1 MSNNSENAMLGSTK
15 EDSAEAALKTYW
27 RSLEELNSDPEFQAT
42 KSKEFMDTPIE
53 EGAENPG
60 SESYG
65 VARRDFM
72 KLMGASLALAT
83 TACTRRPQEKIIPY
97 TNKPESVTPGV
108 ANWYASTCGECSS
121 ACGVLVKTREGR
133 PIKLEGNPDHALS
146 QGGLCATGQASV
158 LNLYDPDRLT
168 APQQVNN
175 GSLAASSWDE
185 VDARIVA
192 QLKQVKAHG
201 GRVRLLTG
209 ELSGSTL
216 KLIDDFG
223 RLFGDFRHVTYDVM
237 AEDETASAQD
247 MAYGGGRVMPRYAFD
262 KAKIIVT
269 FGADFLGSWG
279 NSVENTKAFSGGR
292 KADSGHMSRMYAI
305 EPTMTLTGSNADVR
319 HAVAPG
325 DQLKV
330 ALAIAHEV
338 IMGGGS
344 RFSGDSA
351 VTGVL
356 GKYNVSAVSQDTGVS
371 ASFMQKVAKDL
382 QGARG
387 AGIVIGGGFTARG
400 HLGVA
405 LDVVAA
411 LLNSAL
417 DNDGATVD
425 GTGNHGVVASS
436 ATALDELRKD
446 LDAGRVDALI
456 LHRVNPAFAL
466 ASLGVNV
473 DKAKLV
479 VSTSRHAD
487 ETALKAQ
494 FICPDHHD
502 LENWGDAHPGR
513 GVWSIRQPTISP
525 LHKTRAFEDSLIA
538 WGKSMGGGFAASWH
552 DYVKAQWQ
560 GIQREVGEGGAF
572 GSFWEE
578 ALRRGVVYS
587 KSALHGGRA
596 RSFRSGALSQAV
608 SAVVAPTAGLK
619 LVVFP
624 NVAMGDG
631 RNSNNSWLQEFSEPV
646 SRTTWGNVAA
656 LAPATA
662 AKMGV
667 KDGDIVHVKAGDITL
682 ELQAQVQPGQH
693 ADTVAVAMGYGRTAA
708 GRVGNGVGTNASQ
721 FLRWTGSR
729 INYTGDGASVTKTGA
744 FKKLACTQTHHTME
758 GRDILR
764 EQKLHGHEEHKHEGH
779 HLVTLWPEHKYEGYR
794 WGMAIDLNA
803 CTGCGACVIGCQA
816 ENNIPVVGYKDVAN
830 GREMHWMRIDR
841 YYAGSAESPDTAY
854 QPMLCQ
860 HCENAPCETVC
871 PVIATSHDDEGINQ
885 QTYNRCVGTRYCANN
900 CPYKVRRFNW
910 FTYTDVASPLHMAYN
925 PDVTVR
931 TRGVMEK
938 CNFCSQRIRDAK
950 FKAKDLGRK
959 VADGEIQTACQQSC
973 PADAI
978 VFGDINDKSTKV
990 SKLSHDKRAYHVL
1003 EEINVRPSISYL
1015 SKIRNS

>member
-1 MSNNSENAMLGSTK
+1 
-15 EDSAEAALKTYW
+15 
-27 RSLEELNSDPEFQAT
+27 
-42 KSKEFMDTPIE
+42 
-53 EGAENPG
+53 
-60 SESYG
+60 
-65 VARRDFM
+65 M

-83 TACTRRPQEKIIPY
+83 TACTRRPQKIIPY

-269 FGADFLGSWG
+269 FGADFLAAGRTPSRTPRL
-279 NSVENTKAFSGGR
+279 SVGPQGR
-292 KADSGHMSRMYAI
+292 LRHCPYVCHRT
-305 EPTMTLTGSNADVR
+305 TMTLTGSNAD
-319 HAVAPG
+319 APCVAPG

-662 AKMGV
+662 AKTGSE
-667 KDGDIVHVKAGDITL
+667 GRRHRPCEGRGHHL

-708 GRVGNGVGTNASQ
+708 GRVGNGVGT
-721 FLRWTGSR
+721 
-729 INYTGDGASVTKTGA
+729 
-744 FKKLACTQTHHTME
+744 
-758 GRDILR
+758 
-764 EQKLHGHEEHKHEGH
+764 
-779 HLVTLWPEHKYEGYR
+779 
-794 WGMAIDLNA
+794 
-803 CTGCGACVIGCQA
+803 
-816 ENNIPVVGYKDVAN
+816 
-830 GREMHWMRIDR
+830 
-841 YYAGSAESPDTAY
+841 
-854 QPMLCQ
+854 PMLPSFCAGQ
-860 HCENAPCETVC
+860 APASITR
-871 PVIATSHDDEGINQ
+871 ATGL
-885 QTYNRCVGTRYCANN
+885 R
-900 CPYKVRRFNW
+900 
-910 FTYTDVASPLHMAYN
+910 SP
-925 PDVTVR
+925 R
-931 TRGVMEK
+931 
-938 CNFCSQRIRDAK
+938 
-950 FKAKDLGRK
+950 
-959 VADGEIQTACQQSC
+959 
-973 PADAI
+973 PA
-978 VFGDINDKSTKV
+978 
-990 SKLSHDKRAYHVL
+990 
-1003 EEINVRPSISYL
+1003 L
-1015 SKIRNS
+1015 SKSLPAPRPTTPWRGGTSSVSRNSRS